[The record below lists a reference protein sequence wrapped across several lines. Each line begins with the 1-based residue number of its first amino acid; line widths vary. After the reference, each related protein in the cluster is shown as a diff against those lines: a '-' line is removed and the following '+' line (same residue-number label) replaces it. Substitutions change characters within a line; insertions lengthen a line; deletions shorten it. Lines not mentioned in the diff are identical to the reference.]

1 MHKERTITLLLII
14 AAISAAVQAPSF
26 ARQVKTNYVN
36 AFADANHPQ
45 IVYWFFKPNMLA
57 PKAYKAEIDNFVR
70 HSKYTMAFLT
80 ARDGVNF
87 YDVKKMHPIFKNLVA
102 YAHEKGLKIGLQIWK
117 SDAGTLL
124 KNTERLIQEGEVTLD
139 KNGRAVYGVK
149 ATGARDMSQLIKSE
163 LFRIYL
169 FKETSP
175 GFYDP
180 STLRNITR
188 LATAKATSD
197 SVSVSIDAGSSLA
210 GYTAYIMTEHYYN
223 SCSNFSRQA
232 IDIITNAFKA
242 YGDIPFDGIG
252 LDEYKNLKIAR
263 EPVLK
268 KTHTT
273 FRERVYSLGMARRM
287 KTTTGRDL
295 TRVLFDMRFAPE
307 GRPQVRIRAI
317 NEYMSLLRTATLGV
331 ERAMY
336 ETGKRLFGKNAF
348 IGLHDT
354 FHNNLDEDEVWQTGV
369 SWWNIRRDCGFTDEE
384 TPAAIQ
390 LGIGMCYKSNVMY
403 NMFNNRSLHKL
414 WSKALYDDR
423 YGIRTLYHAA
433 NDNGVWGVS
442 VDKPD
447 VLAKINPVED
457 CTRLLN
463 RFNPPFPDVK
473 ILVVYGM
480 EALFDWYPNAAQRG
494 LYDINDKLGM
504 QNKSVEMW
512 KAGYLNASVPSDVIE
527 DGRLRLNPAGKPT
540 LNGHVFDAI
549 VYLYPQYSKEKT
561 VRFLRSFVERGGK
574 LMLVGNVTRDY
585 YGKDIRSLWKEKV
598 GDKAVATGFSLVN
611 VAKLGVSPD
620 TLVDGVSNGDGS
632 FTFTS
637 IRSLQYNEPV
647 NFSFEYHGNVFSGS
661 YEGMAAIK
669 VNNRG
674 EVVKLAARKFGALYR
689 NGKKIMY
696 LSRPADLFLHVHNGR
711 FNATVADSTR
721 SVKLYETE

>member
-1 MHKERTITLLLII
+1 MIFQVPC
-14 AAISAAVQAPSF
+14 S
-26 ARQVKTNYVN
+26 ARQVKANYVT
-36 AFADANHPQ
+36 AFADVNHPE
-45 IVYWFFKPNMLA
+45 IVYWFFRPNMLTA
-57 PKAYKAEIDNFVR
+57 KAYEAEIDNFVKN
-70 HSKYTMAFLT
+70 SKYTMAFLT
-80 ARDGVNF
+80 ARGGVNF
-87 YDVKKMHPIFKNLVA
+87 YDVKKMYPIFKNLVA
-102 YAHEKGLKIGLQIWK
+102 YAHKKGLKIGLQIWK

-139 KNGRAVYGVK
+139 KNGRARYNVK

-163 LFRIYL
+163 LFRIYA
-169 FKETSP
+169 FRKTSA

-180 STLRNITR
+180 TTLRNITQLTTVKSTR
-188 LATAKATSD
+188 D
-197 SVSVSIDAGSSLA
+197 SVSVSIDAGSSLS
-210 GYTAYIMTEHYYN
+210 GYTAYIMTEHYYS

-232 IDIITNAFKA
+232 IEIITNAFKA

-252 LDEYKNLKIAR
+252 LDEYKNLKITR

-273 FRERVYSLGMARRM
+273 FRERVYTLGMARRM
-287 KTTTGRDL
+287 RATTGRNL
-295 TRVLFDMRFAPE
+295 GRVLFDMRYAPE
-307 GRPQVRIRAI
+307 GHPAVRIRAI

-336 ETGKRLFGKNAF
+336 ETGKKLFGKNAF

-369 SWWNIRRDCGFTDEE
+369 SWWDIRRDCGFTDEE
-384 TPAAIQ
+384 TPAPIQ
-390 LGIGMCYKSNVMY
+390 LGIGMCYKSNIMY
-403 NMFNNRSLHKL
+403 NMFYSKNLHKL

-423 YGIRTLYHAA
+423 CGIRTLYHAA
-433 NDNGVWGVS
+433 NDHGRWGVS

-504 QNKSVEMW
+504 QKKSVAMW
-512 KAGYLNASVPSDVIE
+512 KDGYLNASVPSDVIE
-527 DGRLRLNPAGKPT
+527 DGRLRLNSDGKPV

-549 VYLYPQYSKEKT
+549 VYLYPQYSKERT
-561 VRFLRSFVERGGK
+561 IRFLENYVDRGGK
-574 LMLVGNVTRDY
+574 LVIVGKVTRDY
-585 YGKDIRSLWKEKV
+585 YGKDILNLWKEKV
-598 GDKAVATGFSLVN
+598 EDKAVATGFSLDN
-611 VAKLGVSPD
+611 VAKLGVSRD

-632 FTFTS
+632 FTFTN
-637 IRSLQYNEPV
+637 IKSLQYDKPAT
-647 NFSFEYHGNVFSGS
+647 FSFKYHSNTFSGT

-669 VNNRG
+669 VNARG
-674 EVVKLAARKFGALYR
+674 ELVKLAARKFGALYR

-696 LSRPADLFLHVHNGR
+696 LSRPADLFLYFQKGR
-711 FNATVADSTR
+711 MRATIAGSSR
-721 SVKLYETE
+721 SAKLYETE